1 MRANEFVANKI
12 YQESLLTEEFKVS
25 ELTQGYGKG
34 YGVFDAEGNLVREFS
49 NEADAK
55 NFARI
60 ENKKLYKAGDEAGHP
75 KKSSINKGVSFLKG
89 VWRAANSGKWAVI
102 LGATATYIDLI
113 ELNNRITDLYTYI
126 RHKTNICSGQ
136 SPGRLLANDPC
147 LKLYALAVAEQKA
160 SLYWALGTAAAG
172 FLAGNVLIIRML
184 IRTAGAFNPIAGIL
198 IWLGVEAAIIA
209 INALFSEKYYHK
221 LFPAFRRHSYNN
233 HVKGVVL
240 HRENIKALCTGE
252 IETYDSIDDIVVKQP
267 CATNES
273 ITVEAQSLQDDNDLE
288 SVMKDIMDND
298 PIIQELYQKAMKR
311 KESGAARL
319 FDNNLNPLNYNPR

>member
-1 MRANEFVANKI
+1 MRANEFVADRLI
-12 YQESLLTEEFKVS
+12 LESLLIETFEVTK
-25 ELTQGYGKG
+25 LTDGYGNLAGKF
-34 YGVFDAEGNLVREFS
+34 GVFDKDGNLTDYFDT
-49 NEADAK
+49 EAEAK

-60 ENKKLYKAGDEAGHP
+60 ENEKLYQAGDEAG
-75 KKSSINKGVSFLKG
+75 KKPSINKGVSFLKG

-102 LGATATYIDLI
+102 LGVSAYYVDTI

-136 SPGRLLANDPC
+136 STGRLLANDPC

-273 ITVEAQSLQDDNDLE
+273 ITVEAQSYDNDLE
-288 SVMKDIMDND
+288 SVMKEVMDND